1 MVCTCFQP
9 IRHSSSSI
17 RHITVY
23 KNQVNIKNTI
33 PFKSL
38 SPIFQPIIQN
48 LGQIRITSTM
58 CYSSLDATLPIPVL
72 IFGHIASSLTP
83 WRCLHTSF
91 LCIFYGPRSS
101 FLHFNLVLTHML
113 LSLLAMTPCYHK
125 AHLQKPLGFIK
136 RATPPQV
143 AT

>member
-17 RHITVY
+17 GHITVY
-23 KNQVNIKNTI
+23 KNQVTI
-33 PFKSL
+33 PIKSL

-48 LGQIRITSTM
+48 LRQIRITSAM

-72 IFGHIASSLTP
+72 IFGRIASSLTP

-91 LCIFYGPRSS
+91 LCTFCGPRSS
-101 FLHFNLVLTHML
+101 SLHFILVLTHML

>member
-17 RHITVY
+17 GHITVY
-23 KNQVNIKNTI
+23 KNQVTI
-33 PFKSL
+33 PIKSL

-48 LGQIRITSTM
+48 LRQIRITSAM

-72 IFGHIASSLTP
+72 IFGRIASSLTP

-91 LCIFYGPRSS
+91 LCTFCGPRFSS
-101 FLHFNLVLTHML
+101 LHFILVLTHML

>member
-17 RHITVY
+17 GHITVY
-23 KNQVNIKNTI
+23 KNQVTI
-33 PFKSL
+33 PIKSL

-48 LGQIRITSTM
+48 LRQIPITSAM

-72 IFGHIASSLTP
+72 IFGRIASSLTP

-91 LCIFYGPRSS
+91 LCTFCGPRSS
-101 FLHFNLVLTHML
+101 SLHFILVLTHML

>member
-17 RHITVY
+17 GHITVY
-23 KNQVNIKNTI
+23 KNQVTI
-33 PFKSL
+33 PIKSL

-48 LGQIRITSTM
+48 LRQIRITSAM
-58 CYSSLDATLPIPVL
+58 YYSSLDATLPIPVL
-72 IFGHIASSLTP
+72 IFGRIASSLTP

-91 LCIFYGPRSS
+91 LCTFCGPRSS
-101 FLHFNLVLTHML
+101 SLHFILVLTHML
-113 LSLLAMTPCYHK
+113 LPLLAMTPCYHK

>member
-17 RHITVY
+17 GHITVY
-23 KNQVNIKNTI
+23 KNQVTI
-33 PFKSL
+33 PIKSL

-48 LGQIRITSTM
+48 LRQIRITSAM

-91 LCIFYGPRSS
+91 LCTFCGPRSS
-101 FLHFNLVLTHML
+101 SLHFILVLTHML